1 LKKMFNKKEC
11 YNEENLSLREKAI
24 KQLDREMIFIDEQK
38 LEEFKKK
45 LENVFA

>member
-1 LKKMFNKKEC
+1 MFNKKE
-11 YNEENLSLREKAI
+11 YSDEENLSLREKAI

>member
-1 LKKMFNKKEC
+1 MFNKKEC
-11 YNEENLSLREKAI
+11 SNDENLSLREKAI

>member
-1 LKKMFNKKEC
+1 MFREMVFID
-11 YNEENLSLREKAI
+11 EENLSLREKAI
-24 KQLDREMIFIDEQK
+24 RQLDREMVFIDEQK

>member
-1 LKKMFNKKEC
+1 MFNKKEDSD
-11 YNEENLSLREKAI
+11 EENLSLREKAI
-24 KQLDREMIFIDEQK
+24 RQLDREMVFIDEQK